1 MQDVSGFFP
10 AKHGAIPKLSAF
22 PVSSWQVPPGTLF
35 PPCLFLSAFL
45 LWVRNRGLTL
55 PLETPVFH
63 FIGLKP
69 VALSPQQVRF
79 SFSLFPTFFHLQL
92 HLLSTACF
100 LTSALQQWTD
110 LILSIITSVPS
121 FGRNT
126 EQVEYPFTVGGSP
139 EQASFC
145 QKGPCSPACPTES
158 LCTSTKVQWV
168 ETFYFLWLF

>member
-55 PLETPVFH
+55 PLETPIFH

-79 SFSLFPTFFHLQL
+79 SFSLFLTFFHLPTPSSEYS
-92 HLLSTACF
+92 LLSDQCSPAMDRFNSQYYRIGTIVWKKHRASRVSMYCGRKSW
-100 LTSALQQWTD
+100 TSLV
-110 LILSIITSVPS
+110 L
-121 FGRNT
+121 
-126 EQVEYPFTVGGSP
+126 
-139 EQASFC
+139 
-145 QKGPCSPACPTES
+145 QKGPRSPACPTES
-158 LCTSTKVQWV
+158 LCTSTKVDV
-168 ETFYFLWLF
+168 E